1 MPRGVRKQVA
11 QASRVAVVQKRS
23 APSLE
28 YEPELVMVRA
38 LRRGQY
44 GVQTVVDK
52 KWKDDQGRVHVDQ
65 ELGRDAVIHNEGE
78 VFEMD
83 TADMRKWPLSQY
95 GVYTEDDTAVREG
108 IRRVGSPKEMPHDNP
123 EIIEVNGKQYE
134 LPSWVT
140 YAGDEYVSE
149 AAGHA
154 KTFGN
159 LGALTGANAS

>member
-1 MPRGVRKQVA
+1 MPRGVRKPVEQVA
-11 QASRVAVVQKRS
+11 HVAVVQRRAK
-23 APSLE
+23 AELN

-38 LRRGQY
+38 IRRGQY
-44 GVQTVVDK
+44 GVQSVVDR
-52 KWKDDQGRVHVDQ
+52 KWKDEQGRVRVEK
-65 ELGRDAVIHNEGE
+65 ELGRDAVIRNEGE

-95 GVYTEDDTAVREG
+95 GVYEANDPAVLEG
-108 IRRVGSPKEMPHDNP
+108 LRRVGSPKELPRDNP

-140 YAGDEYVSE
+140 YAGDEYATES
-149 AAGHA
+149 AGHA

-159 LGALTGANAS
+159 LGALTGGGE

>member
-1 MPRGVRKQVA
+1 
-11 QASRVAVVQKRS
+11 
-23 APSLE
+23 
-28 YEPELVMVRA
+28 MVRA

-44 GVQTVVDK
+44 GVQSVVDR
-52 KWKDDQGRVHVDQ
+52 KWKDDQGRIHVDQ

-83 TADMRKWPLSQY
+83 TADMRKWPLTQY
-95 GVYTEDDTAVREG
+95 GVYEANDPAVLEG
-108 IRRVGSPKEMPHDNP
+108 TRRAGSPKELPHNNP

-140 YAGDEYVSE
+140 YAGEEDPTE
-149 AAGHA
+149 AAGHT

-159 LGALTGANAS
+159 LGALTGAGQ